1 MIFYCP
7 NCWSELPSGQRLC
20 VHCGQEVSV
29 WDEKTFTEKLV
40 QALTHSEPMTQTRA
54 VYLLG
59 EKRTA
64 EAVGALKQLFR
75 RSKNPFLQSE
85 VIEAMG
91 KIGGEAAVS
100 LLIEALR
107 HPSFIVRGEAAKAL
121 GTCSG
126 HGIVK
131 QALAR
136 ALKDP
141 SSYVRERGQEALER
155 LRGTTAPTEK

>member
-1 MIFYCP
+1 
-7 NCWSELPSGQRLC
+7 
-20 VHCGQEVSV
+20 
-29 WDEKTFTEKLV
+29 
-40 QALTHSEPMTQTRA
+40 MTQTRA

-59 EKRTA
+59 EKRMA
-64 EAVGALKQLFR
+64 ETVGALRQLFR

-85 VIEAMG
+85 VIEAIGKMG
-91 KIGGEAAVS
+91 GAASVS

-141 SSYVRERGQEALER
+141 SSYVRERGKEALER
-155 LRGTTAPTEK
+155 LQGTSAAMRE